1 MLNISEH
8 TPLLQSDPPA
18 PLVRETIDDNGG
30 LARSSEQIP
39 STQMFRQELRILIG
53 YSIPVF
59 AYVSSYPPD
68 ILPTPPVT
76 AHKSLSIP
84 FSLRPSYA

>member
-8 TPLLQSDPPA
+8 TPLLQSDPPV
-18 PLVRETIDDNGG
+18 PLVHETIDDNGSF
-30 LARSSEQIP
+30 ARSSEQIP
-39 STQMFRQELRILIG
+39 SAQMFRQELRVLIG

-68 ILPTPPVT
+68 I
-76 AHKSLSIP
+76 
-84 FSLRPSYA
+84 